1 MTNHVA
7 VSSDL
12 RDRAVNRL
20 KRRREF
26 HRHAVVFVLFNSFVV
41 GIWAVTGHGFFWPVF
56 LIVFWGFGLLM
67 HGWDVYFSDEITED
81 DIARE
86 VERLER
92 KEHHT
97 ST

>member
-7 VSSDL
+7 VGSDL
-12 RDRAVNRL
+12 RDRAVSRL
-20 KRRREF
+20 KKRRDF
-26 HRHAVVFVLFNSFVV
+26 HTHVVVFVLFNSFVV
-41 GIWAVTGHGFFWPVF
+41 GIWAVMGHGLFWPVF
-56 LIVFWGFGLLM
+56 LIVFWGIGLFM
-67 HGWDVYFSDEITED
+67 NAWDVYFSNEITED

-92 KEHHT
+92 REHHP

>member
-20 KRRREF
+20 RKRREF
-26 HRHAVVFVLFNSFVV
+26 HTHAVVFVLFNSFVV
-41 GIWAVTGHGFFWPVF
+41 GLWVVMGHGFFWPVF
-56 LIVFWGFGLLM
+56 LIAFWGIGLLM
-67 HGWDVYFSDEITED
+67 HAWDVYFAEEITED

-92 KEHHT
+92 TEHHP